1 MVSRR
6 RRAARERRAAGCV
19 EVPSAVCAAS
29 TGFPSPTREETSV
42 RFPSP
47 TRGGRSGWGLCA
59 PTSDRGSVLLT
70 LIAHQHLI
78 AQLSPN
84 RLIDLGEPRLKPDLG
99 HVSRSWQINV
109 VGALDRA
116 RSSG

>member
-6 RRAARERRAAGCV
+6 RRAARERRATSCAD
-19 EVPSAVCAAS
+19 PSAACGGASIGIPSAAC
-29 TGFPSPTREETSV
+29 
-42 RFPSP
+42 
-47 TRGGRSGWGLCA
+47 GGASGWGVCA

-78 AQLSPN
+78 AQLTPN